1 MNDFI
6 VGKKSG
12 ISYLRIFATVCVVFI
27 HTCSTLTDNLELF
40 SLTVYQKIFFSA
52 AYQSM
57 YWAVPAFFM
66 ITGSLLLERTI
77 CYKDILFK
85 YVKKIVIILLVFG
98 TTFSFIKQFA
108 QNKTFSI
115 VLIKN
120 TLFSVLEDTG
130 FGHLWYLY
138 VLIGLYL
145 LLPVFN
151 LISKLEKEEIEKLL
165 LVLFLFDFCAP
176 LISNLTGVK
185 IAFSIPA
192 TYPVFY
198 YVLGYYLSRF
208 STINNKIS
216 CLMIMIGE
224 LIIISSNILGFYTKS
239 ISSYSSPIIVIIAIG
254 IFCLF
259 KNLDYKNLNYR
270 IWMLDRLCL
279 GVYIIHPLFIHIV
292 YRLIKINPSQFKN
305 YFVSTIL
312 FFGAFTV
319 LSFFSSFIMSRI
331 TFIKKLI
338 I

>member
-1 MNDFI
+1 
-6 VGKKSG
+6 
-12 ISYLRIFATVCVVFI
+12 
-27 HTCSTLTDNLELF
+27 
-40 SLTVYQKIFFSA
+40 
-52 AYQSM
+52 
-57 YWAVPAFFM
+57 
-66 ITGSLLLERTI
+66 
-77 CYKDILFK
+77 
-85 YVKKIVIILLVFG
+85 
-98 TTFSFIKQFA
+98 
-108 QNKTFSI
+108 
-115 VLIKN
+115 
-120 TLFSVLEDTG
+120 
-130 FGHLWYLY
+130 
-138 VLIGLYL
+138 
-145 LLPVFN
+145 
-151 LISKLEKEEIEKLL
+151 
-165 LVLFLFDFCAP
+165 
-176 LISNLTGVK
+176 
-185 IAFSIPA
+185 
-192 TYPVFY
+192 
-198 YVLGYYLSRF
+198 
-208 STINNKIS
+208 
-216 CLMIMIGE
+216 MIGE